1 MKTKFCNIGFLFA
14 ILLGSLFSCSQE
26 DTNPDSR
33 YMDLIKGKLDCM
45 NMPRPEDSFDYP
57 VYPGMEEW
65 ASYPTL
71 NLQMA
76 VCQIP
81 SSILDSMSTQ
91 AVVQAIWEHPLF
103 TDIAKDEG
111 NYKSGFENI
120 IAKTNAYKELLMRED
135 GARCLLERYRK
146 VKFVSGQE
154 LLPKALEILLS
165 QEVLY
170 QLSYPE
176 RIDLMRSI
184 LKEKDRTEI
193 STLFL
198 TGQIMYGVYFLPL
211 IEDLKSDEILSAFLE
226 TSASGQIGG
235 RQLDIINT
243 NAELFCTYQNDNF
256 EDMIKDR
263 LDCMNMSRPKG
274 SFNYY
279 VYPGMKEWSVFTATW
294 QMVSTSQVPEPL
306 LKGMSTQAVI
316 QAIWEYPFFIEIGF
330 QFDHYVVSFRNIIE
344 PLNAYKELLLRKD
357 AAYCLL
363 ERYRLVHSIAAEI
376 WHPKALEI
384 LFSQEAFLSQ
394 LDYKEKKEAV
404 RLAFEKDQIRQDN
417 PAHANSLTREISW
430 FLIGR
435 VMRNAEYAPFMK
447 EMEANEALRVFLDTS
462 FLDRRVSVYEQ
473 SRVLL
478 RKIID
483 YGEQFIKE

>member
-1 MKTKFCNIGFLFA
+1 
-14 ILLGSLFSCSQE
+14 
-26 DTNPDSR
+26 
-33 YMDLIKGKLDCM
+33 
-45 NMPRPEDSFDYP
+45 
-57 VYPGMEEW
+57 
-65 ASYPTL
+65 
-71 NLQMA
+71 
-76 VCQIP
+76 
-81 SSILDSMSTQ
+81 
-91 AVVQAIWEHPLF
+91 
-103 TDIAKDEG
+103 
-111 NYKSGFENI
+111 
-120 IAKTNAYKELLMRED
+120 
-135 GARCLLERYRK
+135 
-146 VKFVSGQE
+146 
-154 LLPKALEILLS
+154 
-165 QEVLY
+165 
-170 QLSYPE
+170 
-176 RIDLMRSI
+176 
-184 LKEKDRTEI
+184 
-193 STLFL
+193 
-198 TGQIMYGVYFLPL
+198 
-211 IEDLKSDEILSAFLE
+211 
-226 TSASGQIGG
+226 
-235 RQLDIINT
+235 
-243 NAELFCTYQNDNF
+243 
-256 EDMIKDR
+256 
-263 LDCMNMSRPKG
+263 MNMSRPKG

-435 VMRNAEYAPFMK
+435 VMRMRNM
-447 EMEANEALRVFLDTS
+447 R
-462 FLDRRVSVYEQ
+462 
-473 SRVLL
+473 LL
-478 RKIID
+478 
-483 YGEQFIKE
+483 